1 MWRNMAFKRITNID
15 RLGLLLWKNY
25 RLVIRTRTKVFALIA
40 IPVCFAMTF
49 LIIKMAMPM
58 SEKDHRTY
66 VGFNITASPV
76 RPAGSNLAFISNNFK
91 NASLIMEEVER
102 ILDLNTSLEFF
113 DDNDMVSY
121 LRYDSLGLGIGGV
134 IFRKDGAK
142 LTVVIRVATLATNK
156 ALHSWHTDSLFPWQV
171 EIHSRYED
179 DGSGGPI
186 PGYAQTGFMS
196 IQSAV
201 SIAYLGYMGNNTKIP
216 EIILKRFPH
225 RPHPV
230 HQSLLYCK
238 VVLNIGTLI
247 GFYFVC
253 LYNVKVEMRISN

>member
-76 RPAGSNLAFISNNFK
+76 RPAGSHLAFISNNFK

-142 LTVVIRVATLATNK
+142 LTVVIRDPLEVRGRR
-156 ALHSWHTDSLFPWQV
+156 H
-171 EIHSRYED
+171 
-179 DGSGGPI
+179 G
-186 PGYAQTGFMS
+186 
-196 IQSAV
+196 
-201 SIAYLGYMGNNTKIP
+201 
-216 EIILKRFPH
+216 
-225 RPHPV
+225 RPHTWLRPNWLHV
-230 HQSLLYCK
+230 HSECRFHRLL
-238 VVLNIGTLI
+238 G
-247 GFYFVC
+247 
-253 LYNVKVEMRISN
+253 LYGEQHKDS